1 MGFSNTKQ
9 IENEIRWKFNPK
21 KIKEKDLPLFFNQ
34 KVTKKGNIYS
44 FDFLDMEYDIEYNEL
59 TVKNEYVELN
69 GKMNLKNKDARES
82 FERLNDS
89 DYKSNLIFKEFR
101 TYFRKIKKENMSITD
116 KIKELVDIKKVTR
129 SDNDLIQALI
139 DLFLEAGLKRT
150 HNRYVMPLTNNIC
163 RTIDTDEMLEFIYD
177 VCDIRVLST
186 ETLNIVLTYFN
197 KETKP
202 SYHKIVTKNGF
213 YDFKTHTFHTES
225 NEELII
231 NKASPYSYDE
241 KLIGKEK
248 MPPKLKQFFYETFK
262 DDPSKI
268 EQVLEIFGY
277 YLDDGNP
284 YQLLISFIGPSRS
297 GKSVCVKLESEL
309 LGTNH
314 STVDVFSIDFNSKYA
329 QDLIDSDF
337 NVIEEVRSVRNIA
350 EVKNYTGQG
359 GLQIARIYESPRHYT
374 DLEVPKTLITTNNF
388 KDLENKLDSALIE
401 RLRCYVEFCNPIKD
415 SSKRNPQIDKDLIEE
430 PGAMD
435 WLLTNSIYTYST
447 MLKENRK
454 FKAEKTIEEFSD
466 MLEQYSHPE
475 RHIIRTNFKF
485 DMDQWEDNALKED
498 NYKYFVTIED
508 VRTAIYLEKPE
519 ARISNNTKIKTLIM
533 DTFELVERRYNID
546 DGDEDFYEIVQKYDK
561 DGKHT
566 IKVIKGLVR
575 C

>member
-21 KIKEKDLPLFFNQ
+21 KIKEKDLPSFFNQ
-34 KVTKKGNIYS
+34 KVTKKGNTYF
-44 FDFLDMEYDIEYNEL
+44 FDFLNMEYDIEYNEL
-59 TVKNEYVELN
+59 IVKNEYVELN

-116 KIKELVDIKKVTR
+116 KIKELVDVKKVTR
-129 SDNDLIQALI
+129 SDNELIQALI

-213 YDFKTHTFHTES
+213 YDFTTHTFHTKS
-225 NEELII
+225 DEELII
-231 NKASPYSYDE
+231 NKASPYNYDE
-241 KLIGKEK
+241 ELIGKEK

-262 DDPSKI
+262 DDPTKI

-284 YQLLISFIGPSRS
+284 YQLLMSFIGPSRS

-337 NVIEEVRSVRNIA
+337 NVIEEVRSVKNIA

-435 WLLTNSIYTYST
+435 WLLTNSIYAYST
-447 MLKENRK
+447 MLKENKK

-475 RHIIRTNFKF
+475 RHIIRTKFKF
-485 DMDQWEDNALKED
+485 DMDQWEDNASKED
-498 NYKYFVTIED
+498 NYKHFVTIED

-519 ARISNNTKIKTLIM
+519 ARISNNAKIKTLIM

>member
-59 TVKNEYVELN
+59 TVKSEYVELN